1 MFPEIFRDDVF
12 RLESRRLW
20 LRWPTARDESAI
32 ERFAGMEDVAAMTA
46 AIPHPYPKGG
56 AASFIYQSR
65 VGNAQGAQL
74 TFVIAPLTRA
84 HEAIGVVSLR
94 NEDDRLALGYWL
106 APPCWGRGLMSEA
119 VDSLIGTTFQ
129 LTTLKTIHASARIEN
144 AASRRVLEKCGFVQT
159 GEAARRFPMQGG
171 DDHVCALYERRRN
184 HDLSRTARDRCE
196 RDRAEVLAHGD

>member
-12 RLESRRLW
+12 RLETRRLW

-32 ERFAGMEDVAAMTA
+32 ERFAGMENVAAMTA

-65 VGNAQGAQL
+65 VGNAQGGQL
-74 TFVIAPLTRA
+74 TFAVAPIARP

-94 NEDDRLALGYWL
+94 NEEGLLTLGYWL

-119 VDSLIGTTFQ
+119 VEALVGTTFQ
-129 LTTLKTIHASARIEN
+129 LTTIMTVHASARLDN
-144 AASRRVLEKCGFVQT
+144 PASRRVLEKCGFAQT
-159 GEAARRFPMQGG
+159 GEATRHFPMRGAA
-171 DDHVCALYERRRN
+171 HACAIYARQRDS
-184 HDLSRTARDRCE
+184 DLSRPGRDLGAARAQR
-196 RDRAEVLAHGD
+196 LT